1 MSGRSFPVTFGAMLA
16 PFLIWA
22 GHFGLVYAINGAVC
36 ARAPEGA
43 MLLGYPL
50 SVALV
55 AAATVLALAWVAV
68 LLVMALRGSGPA
80 GHVASVDP
88 RRFARWFVVAGA
100 GAALVAIL
108 WVGLPALL
116 VPACG

>member
-1 MSGRSFPVTFGAMLA
+1 MSGRSFPVTIAAMMG
-16 PFLIWA
+16 PFLVWI
-22 GHFGLVYAINGAVC
+22 GHFGVVYAINGAVC
-36 ARAPEGA
+36 ARVPEGA
-43 MLLGYPL
+43 TLFGYPM
-50 SVALV
+50 SATLV
-55 AAATVLALAWVAV
+55 AAATVLAMAWVAV
-68 LLVMALRGSGPA
+68 LLVMALRGAGPA
-80 GHVASVDP
+80 GHVASADP